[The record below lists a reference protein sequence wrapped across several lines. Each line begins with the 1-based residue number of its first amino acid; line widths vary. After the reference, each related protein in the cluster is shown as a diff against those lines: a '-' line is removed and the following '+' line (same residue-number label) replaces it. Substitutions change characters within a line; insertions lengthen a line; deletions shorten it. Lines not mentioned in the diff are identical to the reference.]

1 MLPCGLELIRP
12 DDREASMADEKPPAK
27 GQDQHSA
34 GRSGED
40 EESQAFAEK
49 FNISLAMAKR
59 LLELH
64 RAALEREL
72 KKPKK
77 R

>member
-27 GQDQHSA
+27 GQDRV

-40 EESQAFAEK
+40 EEAQAFAEK

-72 KKPKK
+72 KKSKK